1 VCVIRIGGT
10 LLAMMRFQVWTV
22 RGNTKY
28 DEHHS
33 FTINPDT
40 GVLTIHRPDRSE
52 LYFSSG
58 AWHSIEDL
66 SDTDELRGKVR

>member
-1 VCVIRIGGT
+1 
-10 LLAMMRFQVWTV
+10 MMRFEVLTV
-22 RGNTKY
+22 VGSSKY

-52 LYFSSG
+52 VYFSPSG
-58 AWHSIEDL
+58 WQRIEDL
-66 SDTDELRGKVR
+66 SDTDAVRGKK